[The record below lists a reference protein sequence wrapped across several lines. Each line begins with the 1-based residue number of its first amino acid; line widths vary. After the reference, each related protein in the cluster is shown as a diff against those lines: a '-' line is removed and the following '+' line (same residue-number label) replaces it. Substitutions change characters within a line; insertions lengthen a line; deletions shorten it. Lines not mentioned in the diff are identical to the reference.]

1 MLLRKITRLFINV
14 VSVFAIPQ
22 SPCPDYFGY
31 ETGSQGDFIGIV
43 RVPTSL
49 ISLPITLKVELAIRV
64 ALKTKYVGMLMLSEN
79 PTVVL
84 GNIMGYRSKIIN
96 YTIRFPLPS
105 PLPYLQKIEVNNK
118 TLCTG
123 KNITSLNYVFGGVT
137 TKILLEH
144 TFPANPKIISNKVHD
159 DPSMVADEEYT
170 VRRIGEDCDGSYATG
185 TGNHSWPWLVAI
197 FVKDESGIRFQC
209 AGSLIT
215 NRHLVTAAHCM
226 KNHKNNDWDR
236 DNFVI
241 YFGNH
246 DVEDLKSSRTQIRQV
261 DNIIIHPEYNE
272 TNYVA
277 DIAVMK
283 FKSIHYDKYISPIC
297 LWNGGVSLKPL
308 LGRMGTVVGW
318 GLDRTKRKTKKK
330 PEVFQL
336 PIVDQAECLRSRK
349 EFLYITS
356 ERTICAGLRNGTGP
370 CSGDSGSG
378 LLILSHKRNSS
389 IWYLR
394 GIISLSLLDQNKETC
409 NLNEYIVFTDV
420 ARFTHWLK
428 NVTNH

>member
-261 DNIIIHPEYNE
+261 
-272 TNYVA
+272 
-277 DIAVMK
+277 
-283 FKSIHYDKYISPIC
+283 
-297 LWNGGVSLKPL
+297 
-308 LGRMGTVVGW
+308 VGW

>member
-1 MLLRKITRLFINV
+1 MWIRHHEVHGRMLLRKITGLFINV
-14 VSVFAIPQ
+14 VSVLAIPQ
-22 SPCPDYFGY
+22 SPCPNYFGY
-31 ETGSQGDFIGIV
+31 KTGTQGEFVGII

-49 ISLPITLKVELAIRV
+49 ISIPITLKVELAIRV
-64 ALKTKYVGMLMLSEN
+64 ALKTKYVGILMLSEH

-84 GNIMGYRSKIIN
+84 GNIMNYKAKSIN

-105 PLPYLQKIEVNNK
+105 PLPYLQKIQVNNK
-118 TLCTG
+118 TLCIG
-123 KNITSLNYVFGGVT
+123 KNISSLNYVFGGVT

-144 TFPANPKIISNKVHD
+144 TFPANPNIGPNKIRD
-159 DPSMVADEEYT
+159 DVSLMAADEGYT
-170 VRRIGEDCDGSYATG
+170 VRRIGESCDVNDLTG
-185 TGNHSWPWLVAI
+185 RGNHSWPWLAAI

-226 KNHKNNDWDR
+226 KNHKNNNWNK
-236 DNFVI
+236 DNFEI

-246 DVEDLKSSRTQIRQV
+246 NVEDLKSSSTRVRQV

-277 DIAVMK
+277 DIAVME
-283 FKSIHYDKYISPIC
+283 FRTIHYDEYISPIC
-297 LWNGGVSLKPL
+297 LWDGGMSLKPL

-318 GLDRTKRKTKKK
+318 GLDRTKRKTKKV
-330 PEVFQL
+330 PEIFQL

-356 ERTICAGLRNGTGP
+356 ERTICAGLRNAAF
-370 CSGDSGSG
+370 
-378 LLILSHKRNSS
+378 HH
-389 IWYLR
+389 
-394 GIISLSLLDQNKETC
+394 ISLFPIQHD
-409 NLNEYIVFTDV
+409 
-420 ARFTHWLK
+420 
-428 NVTNH
+428 